1 MHPLAALSYKSVHRS
16 VIWVIWLN
24 VTIRSFA
31 QGQLM
36 HRAHPA
42 GSRSTR
48 SRAWMAAAIAI
59 VLLVTACSRDEPD
72 TTSDVETPGTTAARS
87 EAADDD
93 AAQRVVSEAP
103 DTPSPESERRENAGG
118 GAGEVAG
125 VDLNADYCEI
135 ATQAR
140 QLGPFSGANPQT
152 PDDFTASAERTR
164 QINEALVRQA
174 PDEIADDVEV
184 SARSI
189 SALMSVL
196 EARASRTGEVG
207 PDTVDDPE
215 VQAAIEALDSEEV
228 QKAHDRVDEW
238 RRKNC

>member
-1 MHPLAALSYKSVHRS
+1 
-16 VIWVIWLN
+16 VIWLN
-24 VTIRSFA
+24 VAIRSFA

-36 HRAHPA
+36 HRAHLA
-42 GSRSTR
+42 VSRSTR
-48 SRAWMAAAIAI
+48 SHVWMAAVIAT

-72 TTSDVETPGTTAARS
+72 TASGGETPGITTARS
-87 EAADDD
+87 EATEVDVAE
-93 AAQRVVSEAP
+93 RVVSEAP
-103 DTPSPESERRENAGG
+103 DAPSPETKRRENAGGEAGG

-135 ATQAR
+135 AAQAKK
-140 QLGPFSGANPQT
+140 LGPFTGANPQT
-152 PDDFTASAERTR
+152 PEDMAASGERTR

-189 SALMSVL
+189 SALLSVL